1 MAKPIGLFI
10 ETTGIQDYIFSSNKL
25 KLNLGASYI
34 IEHLLMDKLLLRVL
48 NSNSSFKKEELAEWF
63 IKTEEPELDE
73 EKIGLGFS
81 GGGGCLLFCDNK
93 ETAENFIAHF
103 SLEVLLN
110 FPGITLAATT
120 LAYDESDEQ
129 IKEELNKGR
138 TLFQAYMTVLIAK
151 LNKERSQ
158 YHIVSSPISPGYVR
172 KDIFSLGYVDP
183 IISGKNDN
191 LKSLDNKNTAVS
203 TLSKLNAVDGAVQK
217 HNVDFLKEKEGYSFP
232 LEFENVCME
241 DDQGFIAV
249 VHIDGNGIGRQFM
262 SKKNIKDYQELST
275 KTKIIGR
282 ETISRTV
289 SDLIDV
295 VQQKHSIKVMI
306 GELIDD
312 FQKRNFNNTK
322 IELPF
327 RPIIS
332 GGDDITFVT
341 DGRLGLYLAKKC
353 IENFISVTKEVLGEE
368 FHACA
373 GVAIVKRKYPFI
385 RAYHLAEELIKN
397 AKKASRAKEGEKYSY
412 IDMYISN
419 SGISGSLDAIRT
431 QTHSRWESKKE
442 YVMNYG
448 PYLINS
454 NQKNTDGKHTYDE
467 FIHRMESGLGTA
479 SQSKVQQLRAA
490 LYSGVSE
497 RETYMNRLKELD
509 REFYEKLLDSAVD
522 GEEFLFLKEGEKKI
536 TPWIDA
542 IDYRDFYPLGIE
554 EKTVHHN

>member
-1 MAKPIGLFI
+1 MGKPIGLYI
-10 ETTGIQDYIFSSNKL
+10 EATGIQDYIFSSNKL

-34 IEHLLMDKLLLRVL
+34 IEHLLMDKLLLRVV
-48 NSNSSFKKEELAEWF
+48 NSNSDANKDNLKEWF
-63 IKTEEPELDE
+63 IKTEEPELVG
-73 EKIGLGFS
+73 EKIRIGFS
-81 GGGGCLLFCDNK
+81 GGGGCLLFCDNR
-93 ETAENFIAHF
+93 ETAEKFIADF

-110 FPGITLAATT
+110 FPGITLSATI
-120 LAYDESDEQ
+120 LAYDASDEQ
-129 IKEELNKGR
+129 IKEELKKGR

-158 YHIVSSPISPGYVR
+158 HHIVSFPISPGYVR
-172 KDIFSLGYVDP
+172 KDLFSLGYVDP
-183 IISGKNDN
+183 IISGNTDN
-191 LKSLDNKNTAVS
+191 LKSLGNKNIAVS
-203 TLSKLNAVDGAVQK
+203 TLSKIKAVNKAVLK
-217 HNVDFLKEKEGYSFP
+217 HNENFLDDKKGYSFP
-232 LEFENVCME
+232 LEFDDVCME

-262 SKKNIKDYQELST
+262 SKKNLKEYQELSN
-275 KTKIIGR
+275 KTKIIGK
-282 ETISRTV
+282 ETISKTV
-289 SDLIDV
+289 SNLIDV
-295 VQQKHSIKVMI
+295 VQQKHSIKGMI

-312 FQKRNFNNTK
+312 FQKRNFKNK
-322 IELPF
+322 EIELPF

-353 IENFISVTKEVLGEE
+353 IENFISVTKEILGEE

-419 SGISGSLDAIRT
+419 SGISGSLDAIRS
-431 QTHSRWESKKE
+431 QTHSRWEDKKE

-448 PYLINS
+448 PYLIKS
-454 NQKNTDGKHTYDE
+454 NQENTEDKHTYDE
-467 FIHRMESGLGTA
+467 FIHRMGSGLSTA
-479 SQSKVQQLRAA
+479 SQSKVQQLRTA
-490 LYSGVSE
+490 LYSGVSD